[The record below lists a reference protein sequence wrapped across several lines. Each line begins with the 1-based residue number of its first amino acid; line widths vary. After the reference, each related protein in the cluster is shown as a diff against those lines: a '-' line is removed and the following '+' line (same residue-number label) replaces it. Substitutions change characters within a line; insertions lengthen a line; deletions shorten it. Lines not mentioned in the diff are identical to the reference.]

1 MDIPE
6 RFLAE
11 WQHGCE
17 DFDAG
22 RYWHAHEAWEAM
34 WLGLRSEGDPMNEP
48 VRGLIQ
54 IAAMLFQHERGRDRG
69 IVNLWNKALP
79 RLEGWGSN
87 IGYVDLSVLIDE
99 LRPIHEAAV
108 EGRIV
113 PVIRWPYTL
122 PKMHS
127 GTSTSKDPL

>member
-1 MDIPE
+1 
-6 RFLAE
+6 
-11 WQHGCE
+11 
-17 DFDAG
+17 
-22 RYWHAHEAWEAM
+22 
-34 WLGLRSEGDPMNEP
+34 MNEP

-79 RLEGWGSN
+79 RLAGWGSN
-87 IGYVDLSVLIDE
+87 IGPVDLSVLIDE